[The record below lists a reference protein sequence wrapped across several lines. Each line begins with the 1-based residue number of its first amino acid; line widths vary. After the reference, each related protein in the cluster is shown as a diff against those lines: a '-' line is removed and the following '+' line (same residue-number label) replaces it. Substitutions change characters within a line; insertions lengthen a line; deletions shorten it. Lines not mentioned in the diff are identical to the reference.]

1 MKRTFNPLSEQIM
14 METYVHIRNEPVA
27 IEDSGI
33 LQQTSLVAE
42 QIEVAYHSTLEM
54 NAEPAEFDP
63 SLADTMPEQM
73 ATDGHG
79 WSIGDRPLATQ
90 PAPSIKMATATDL
103 WVDEQVGP
111 YEALCDQPIGPW
123 EAEYTVK
130 VEGVYETRTVGYE
143 AVSDTTVG
151 MPSAMDTAFEASQ
164 SFNADYNAL
173 DTRVKRAIRE
183 MVKAERLDRRRQVIL
198 WLSRNTTEKARAS
211 QWKFWDRLRLSRNL
225 AAKTGLWHLAAYT
238 KSDANLIQDLF
249 RNHKDI

>member
-1 MKRTFNPLSEQIM
+1 
-14 METYVHIRNEPVA
+14 METWVHYYNEAVA
-27 IEDSGI
+27 IKDSCI
-33 LQQTSLVAE
+33 LQKTSAVAE
-42 QIEVAYHSTLEM
+42 QIETAYHATLEV
-54 NAEPAEFDP
+54 NAESTEFDP

-90 PAPSIKMATATDL
+90 PAPAIKMATATEL
-103 WVDEQVGP
+103 WVDEQIGP

-130 VEGVYETRTVGYE
+130 IEGVYETRYVGYE

-151 MPSAMDTAFEASQ
+151 MPTAMDTAFEACK

-173 DTRVKRAIRE
+173 DTKVKRAIRE

-198 WLSRNTTEKARAS
+198 WLARNTTEKARSS
-211 QWKFWDRLRLSRNL
+211 QWKFWEQLRKSRNL
-225 AAKTGLWHLAAYT
+225 ASKTKMWHCVAYT

-249 RNHKDI
+249 QNHCSITQ